1 MLTRLLIC
9 LLICCGSLQGVHAAV
24 DAGGPS
30 PEQQTQA
37 LESARNERLHA
48 ISNERSARDSAEA
61 HNSAQAKQLL
71 DLRKAPQEAPA
82 NVATPPVGPA
92 QRRQTGLVVFGVIVF
107 VIVAIGISAAVVA
120 RRQIAERDRIRRLIR
135 HIPLAPS
142 ILLFN
147 TMPEPEVSTGH
158 PQKFHEPPADGGGI

>member
-9 LLICCGSLQGVHAAV
+9 LLFCCCSLQGLHAAV
-24 DAGGPS
+24 DVGGPS
-30 PEQQTQA
+30 PEQQAQA

-48 ISNERSARDSAEA
+48 ISNERSAREAAEA
-61 HNSAQAKQLL
+61 QKAAQAKQLL

-82 NVATPPVGPA
+82 NVATPSAGPA

-107 VIVAIGISAAVVA
+107 VIAAIGIGAAVAA

-147 TMPEPEVSTGH
+147 TMPEQEVSAGH
-158 PQKFHEPPADGGGI
+158 PQKFHEPPTDGGGI